1 MLGRIEGEYN
11 SDHRS
16 HIYVTGTVSVT
27 VNKPHTDNKIM
38 NANYHKNIRIVNEV
52 MELEEKERREQ
63 IEKEKD
69 AESNKSSSK
78 KNPKSNKTVP
88 HSGIEGTIWA
98 KV

>member
-38 NANYHKNIRIVNEV
+38 NANYHKNIRIMNEV
-52 MELEEKERREQ
+52 MELEEKERRE
-63 IEKEKD
+63 
-69 AESNKSSSK
+69 
-78 KNPKSNKTVP
+78 
-88 HSGIEGTIWA
+88 
-98 KV
+98 

>member
-38 NANYHKNIRIVNEV
+38 NANYHKNIRIMNEV
-52 MELEEKERREQ
+52 MELEERRGEN
-63 IEKEKD
+63 
-69 AESNKSSSK
+69 SLRK
-78 KNPKSNKTVP
+78 KPKQTK
-88 HSGIEGTIWA
+88 A
-98 KV
+98 Q